1 MIWDF
6 VVGGALVFTIY
17 IISLL
22 NARLVEMETEM
33 KQVRSVVRIYRY
45 TMLKESPRWEDFEQE
60 FREVGLREREEEE

>member
-6 VVGGALVFTIY
+6 VVSGALVFTIY